1 MGTIISKDK
10 KTKIMYVVGS
20 LAKTGGTERVLI
32 DKMNYLSTHGFEV
45 VLITYEQGTHSMSF
59 PVSPSVKHIDTGTRF
74 FTLYKYHRILRIF
87 KLWEMKKEYFS
98 RLQNIV
104 DFEMPDFIITTTY
117 HLDTCGIVTQL
128 KTTAKL
134 IVEAHIPKAH
144 TYDRNIRNSNYI
156 KRFLYTLNNE
166 YRCKKARKFDLLVAL
181 TPKAAN
187 DWKNTT
193 QHCIVIP
200 NPVTKYQEVIKDK
213 IPNTNR
219 IIAAGRLTNQKGFER
234 LIYAFAQITNQ
245 CPEWHIDIFGDG
257 DDKQYLNDCISKGN
271 LQNKV
276 FIHPST
282 SHIYDEYMNSDF
294 YVMSSRYEGLP
305 LVLIEAMSCGL
316 PCVSFRCKYGP
327 EDIIEDGK
335 TGLLVKD
342 GDIKDLA
349 QKILWMCQHE
359 EQRIAM
365 SISARKSAEKYKKE
379 HIMPIWIKLFN
390 DFDSFLSN
398 RIH

>member
-1 MGTIISKDK
+1 MSTISKEK
-10 KTKIMYVVGS
+10 KIKIIYVVSS

-59 PVSPSVKHIDTGTRF
+59 PISTSVKHIDTGTRF
-74 FTLYKYHRILRIF
+74 FTLYKYNRILRIF
-87 KLWEMKKEYFS
+87 KQWKMKKEYFL

-104 DFEMPDFIITTTY
+104 DSEMPDFIITTTY
-117 HLDTCGIVTQL
+117 KFDTCGIVSQL

-134 IVEAHIPKAH
+134 IVEAHIPQAH
-144 TYDRNIRNSNYI
+144 TYEYNIRNSNLI
-156 KRFLYTLNNE
+156 IRLLHKLYNE
-166 YRCKKARKFDLLVAL
+166 YYCHKARKFDLLVAL

-187 DWKNTT
+187 DWKKIT
-193 QHCIVIP
+193 QQCIVIP

-213 IPNTNR
+213 TPNTNR
-219 IIAAGRLTNQKGFER
+219 IIAAGRLTNQKGFDR

-245 CPEWHIDIFGDG
+245 CPEWHIDIFGEG
-257 DDKQYLNDCISKGN
+257 ADKQYLNNCISKSN

-282 SHIYDEYMNSDF
+282 PHIYDEYMNSDF

-327 EDIIEDGK
+327 EDIIKDGK

-365 SISARKSAEKYKKE
+365 GISARKTTERYKKE
-379 HIMPIWIKLFN
+379 HIMPIWIELFN

-398 RIH
+398 KIQ

>member
-1 MGTIISKDK
+1 MSIISKEI
-10 KTKIMYVVGS
+10 KIMYVVGS

-45 VLITYEQGTHSMSF
+45 VIITYEQGTHPMSF
-59 PVSPSVKHIDTGTRF
+59 PVSSSVKHIDTGTRF
-74 FTLYKYHRILRIF
+74 FTLYKYNRILRIF
-87 KLWEMKKEYFS
+87 KQWKMKKVYFS

-117 HLDTCGIVTQL
+117 NLDKCGIVAQL

-144 TYDRNIRNSNYI
+144 TYEHNMRSLNFIIRL
-156 KRFLYTLNNE
+156 LYKLNNE
-166 YRCKKARKFDLLVAL
+166 YHCHKARKFDLLVAL
-181 TPKAAN
+181 TQKAAN
-187 DWKNTT
+187 EWKKTIQN
-193 QHCIVIP
+193 CIVIP
-200 NPVTKYQEVIKDK
+200 NPVTNYQKVIKDK
-213 IPNTNR
+213 ISNTNR
-219 IIAAGRLTNQKGFER
+219 IISVGRLTSQKGFDR

-257 DDKQYLNDCISKGN
+257 ADKQYLNKCISRSN

-276 FIHPST
+276 IIHPPT
-282 SHIYDEYMNSDF
+282 SNIYDEYMNSDF

-327 EDIIEDGK
+327 EDIIKDGK

-365 SISARKSAEKYKKE
+365 GISARKSAEKYKKE
-379 HIMPIWIKLFN
+379 HIMPIWIELFN
-390 DFDSFLSN
+390 NFDFFLSN
-398 RIH
+398 RIQ

>member
-1 MGTIISKDK
+1 MSIISKEK
-10 KTKIMYVVGS
+10 KIKIMYIVNS

-45 VLITYEQGTHSMSF
+45 VIITYEQGTHPMSF
-59 PVSPSVKHIDTGTRF
+59 PVSSSVKHIDTGTRF
-74 FTLYKYHRILRIF
+74 FTLYKYNRLLRILKQR
-87 KLWEMKKEYFS
+87 EMKKKFFL

-117 HLDTCGIVTQL
+117 NLHTCGIVTQL

-134 IVEAHIPKAH
+134 IVEAHIPKAYTFEH
-144 TYDRNIRNSNYI
+144 NIRNSTLI
-156 KRFLYTLNNE
+156 KRLLYKLFNE
-166 YRCKKARKFDLLVAL
+166 YHCHKARKFDLLVAL

-187 DWKNTT
+187 DWKKIV

-213 IPNTNR
+213 ISKTNR
-219 IIAAGRLTNQKGFER
+219 IISVGRLTNQKGFDR
-234 LIYAFAQITNQ
+234 LICAFAQITDQ
-245 CPEWHIDIFGDG
+245 CPEWHIDIFGNG
-257 DDKQYLNDCISKGN
+257 ADKQSLNNCILRRN

-282 SHIYDEYMNSDF
+282 SSIYDEYMNSDF
-294 YVMSSRYEGLP
+294 YVMSSRFEGLP

-327 EDIIEDGK
+327 EDIIKDRK

-365 SISARKSAEKYKKE
+365 GVSARKSAEKYKKE
-379 HIMPIWIKLFN
+379 HIMPIWIELFN

-398 RIH
+398 Q

>member
-1 MGTIISKDK
+1 MSMTSKEK
-10 KTKIMYVVGS
+10 KIKILYIVNS

-59 PVSPSVKHIDTGTRF
+59 PVSSSVKHIDTWTRF
-74 FTLYKYHRILRIF
+74 FTLYKYNRLLRIF
-87 KLWEMKKEYFS
+87 KKIEMKKEYLS

-104 DFEMPDFIITTTY
+104 DSEMPDYIITTTY
-117 HLDTCGIVTQL
+117 KLDTCGIVTQL

-134 IVEAHIPKAH
+134 ILEAHIPKAK
-144 TYDRNIRNSNYI
+144 TYECNIRNSNFI
-156 KRFLYTLNNE
+156 KRLLYKLINK
-166 YRCKKARKFDLLVAL
+166 YHCHKARKFDLLVAL
-181 TPKAAN
+181 TPGAAN
-187 DWKNTT
+187 DWKKTT

-200 NPVTKYQEVIKDK
+200 NPVTKYQEVIKEK
-213 IPNTNR
+213 ISDTKR
-219 IIAAGRLTNQKGFER
+219 IISAGRLTNQKGFDR
-234 LIYAFAQITNQ
+234 LIYAFAQIANQ
-245 CPEWHIDIFGDG
+245 CPEWHIDIFGNG
-257 DDKQYLNDCISKGN
+257 DDKQYLNDCISRCN

-282 SHIYDEYMNSDF
+282 SYIYDEYMNSDF
-294 YVMSSRYEGLP
+294 YVMSSRFEGLP

-327 EDIIEDGK
+327 EDIIKDGK
-335 TGLLVKD
+335 TGLLAKD

-359 EQRIAM
+359 DQRIAM
-365 SISARKSAEKYKKE
+365 GISAKKSAEKYKKE
-379 HIMPIWIKLFN
+379 NIMPIWIELFN
-390 DFDSFLSN
+390 NFDSFLSN
-398 RIH
+398 RIQ